1 MVFFNT
7 APNPPIYLLNHRLP
21 IMGQYLYNY
30 IATMKTNFK
39 ISIWAVALM
48 LIVASCSKDDG
59 TEELTGSNDV
69 SVKFDNGF
77 AGNDL
82 ILGVA
87 NTPNEN
93 KEVLT
98 ISRFNYIVSN
108 FRLVAK

>member
-1 MVFFNT
+1 
-7 APNPPIYLLNHRLP
+7 
-21 IMGQYLYNY
+21 
-30 IATMKTNFK
+30 MKTNFK
-39 ISIWAVALM
+39 ISIGAVALM
-48 LIVASCSKDDG
+48 LVIASCSKDDDG

-87 NTPNEN
+87 NIPNEN

-98 ISRFNYIVSN
+98 VSRFNYIVSN
-108 FRLVAK
+108 FRLVAKDGTEYTYPKDDGYFIINQETESDN